1 MITNTDD
8 KLLFVLFVLFLFY
21 ISPSTV
27 FSYSIG
33 KDETVSYSSLFS
45 DESIPPCISCDTSVH
60 HTLKALSRLED
71 MNKTPNETCFH
82 KGIYSL
88 MMNYY
93 DNYNHGELDLGVSIM
108 KPFDNKNNWC
118 RFHVYWKNEI
128 QATFLLNRNKSI
140 KSNNSLWSLH
150 PQVGSTKFWL
160 VKKTSTKDLYSGKN
174 FIYLNIRNLSSS
186 HYANFEIF
194 IQLDFLRLA
203 C

>member
-8 KLLFVLFVLFLFY
+8 KLLIALCVLFLFN
-21 ISPSTV
+21 IAPSTV

-33 KDETVSYSSLFS
+33 KDESVSYSNFFS

-60 HTLKALSRLED
+60 HTLKALNRLED
-71 MNKTPNETCFH
+71 MHKTPDEKCFH

-93 DNYNHGELDLGVSIM
+93 EYNGELDLGVSII

-128 QATFLLNRNKSI
+128 QVTFLLNRNKSI
-140 KSNNSLWSLH
+140 KSNNTLWSLH
-150 PQVGSTKFWL
+150 PHVGSTKFWL
-160 VKKTSTKDLYSGKN
+160 VKKTSTQDIYSGN
-174 FIYLNIRNLSSS
+174 NLMYLNIKN
-186 HYANFEIF
+186 
-194 IQLDFLRLA
+194 
-203 C
+203 

>member
-8 KLLFVLFVLFLFY
+8 KLLFVLYVLFLFY

-60 HTLKALSRLED
+60 HTLKALNRLDD
-71 MNKTPNETCFH
+71 MNKALDEECFH
-82 KGIYSL
+82 KGIHSL
-88 MMNYY
+88 MMNYDDTY
-93 DNYNHGELDLGVSIM
+93 SNGELDVGVSII

-128 QATFLLNRNKSI
+128 QATFLVNRNKSI
-140 KSNNSLWSLH
+140 KSNNTLWSLH
-150 PQVGSTKFWL
+150 PHVGSTKFWL
-160 VKKTSTKDLYSGKN
+160 VKKTSTQDIYSGN
-174 FIYLNIRNLSSS
+174 NLMYLNIHNRSS
-186 HYANFEIF
+186 F
-194 IQLDFLRLA
+194 
-203 C
+203 